1 MHRSRALASETENIC
16 FPLSSWCHEG
26 TAWLCL
32 LLTSEQP
39 LSAPSGLEP
48 GFVGHVPCWLL
59 SSGQIRRQ
67 YFDIEELNST
77 KLIAAG
83 QRVGWCC
90 GNRSDLFGCST
101 IELMQVTDQGG
112 AE

>member
-48 GFVGHVPCWLL
+48 GFVGHVPLL
-59 SSGQIRRQ
+59 AP
-67 YFDIEELNST
+67 L
-77 KLIAAG
+77 LWA
-83 QRVGWCC
+83 
-90 GNRSDLFGCST
+90 
-101 IELMQVTDQGG
+101 DQ
-112 AE
+112 ETVL